1 MKMLIAVVAAFGLAA
16 PCVAGPLDF
25 GRPFGGTMAESA
37 ATRREAQPYAL
48 TGTASRDT
56 RVGWTLAVERTGR
69 VDHEV
74 FVPRYR

>member
-1 MKMLIAVVAAFGLAA
+1 MKTLIAVVAACGLAA
-16 PCVAGPLDF
+16 PCFAGPLDY

-37 ATRREAQPYAL
+37 AARRETRPYAL

-56 RVGWTLAVERTGR
+56 RAGWTLAVERTGR